1 MAEDENTA
9 RKCIRSIWR
18 GLYKYT
24 ETAEVGDEHMVV
36 HAEHD
41 VLRLQIAVSNAFGM
55 RGIEGG
61 AELSRNVQRAVEG
74 ERPLATKQL
83 VEILAALPGRR
94 SSRYLGPK
102 STQPASARREPVARR
117 MSMRTMRV
125 LRRTR
130 WGIVHNRCRVRARQ

>member
-1 MAEDENTA
+1 M
-9 RKCIRSIWR
+9 
-18 GLYKYT
+18 YKYT

-83 VEILAALPGRR
+83 VEILAVLAPEGVPPGTWGRNRPSPHLPGV
-94 SSRYLGPK
+94 SR
-102 STQPASARREPVARR
+102 VARR

-125 LRRTR
+125 LEEGLR
-130 WGIVHNRCRVRARQ
+130 